1 MARDVVIF
9 SEKGLVSPFCYRQ
22 DRYKRTIFH
31 VFLKLDNAVDKRKQ
45 RMIFSYADIQP
56 GIMNGAALTNN
67 DVAGFGKLPAINL
80 NT

>member
-1 MARDVVIF
+1 MARDVVNF
-9 SEKGLVSPFCYRQ
+9 SEKGLVRPFCYWQ

-31 VFLKLDNAVDKRKQ
+31 VLLKLDNAVDKSKQ

-67 DVAGFGKLPAINL
+67 DIAGFGKLPAINL